1 MNRSNPTLPEAM
13 LRTLRLIFSPG
24 LLAYAALFA
33 IFNLMAVAIRVNSMM
48 AQVGG
53 MMAQVGGD
61 GAPSPSP
68 MGDLILLPITIV
80 IGCKIVDTAAR
91 IRAGRGDEGIP
102 MALLSELDSIK
113 GFLSGLLR
121 LFLLIFLVAFLFA
134 ALGLAKSYLDDISLI
149 IGCIL
154 AAIAPAM
161 ILSYLDHGTGAS
173 MFNAANLREAIG
185 DIGGGRYLLL
195 LVTIVIIAFT
205 YSYIETEV
213 LRPMLTRRLAT
224 NLLQQMLSDKEQ
236 LAIPSFVYLYGGIIG
251 FITALVMTFN
261 SLLPAWF
268 YPRTNEDDET
278 PTQDDH
284 IAASLH
290 TAANP
295 RPQSLSPAASR
306 QQQTPPA
313 QPAAASLHKTP
324 TTQPAAAEPDFRLL
338 ADADTRDMGIETQKA
353 FALALARADALIRR
367 GDNLSAI
374 ALLKTYANEQRD
386 VAAYFPAYAR
396 LYRLEPQPALLHR
409 LIHSAATGHR
419 PSYDLIHDTLEH
431 SDPASLPADSIL
443 PLAQQA
449 GKQQH
454 YRTVLNLTRNFAK
467 NHPNHPHLVE
477 NYYLAALA
485 LAKTG
490 AVDKALPLLQQLHT
504 RYPDHPRAAIIA
516 QAIARL
522 QGKP

>member
-53 MMAQVGGD
+53 D

-68 MGDLILLPITIV
+68 MGDLILLPIIIV

-91 IRAGRGDEGIP
+91 IRAGRGDETVP
-102 MALLSELDSIK
+102 LALLSELDSIK

-121 LFLLIFLVAFLFA
+121 LFLLTAAVGFIFG
-134 ALGLAKSYLDDISLI
+134 ALGLAKEYLDGIILLI
-149 IGCIL
+149 LCIIT
-154 AAIAPAM
+154 AIAPAM

-173 MFNAANLREAIG
+173 MFNAANLREAIS

-213 LRPMLTRRLAT
+213 LRPMLAKRLVGD
-224 NLLQQMLSDKEQ
+224 LLQQAFSGKQQMTIP
-236 LAIPSFVYLYGGIIG
+236 AIVYLYGGITG
-251 FITALVMTFN
+251 FLTALVMTFN
-261 SLLPAWF
+261 GLLPAWF
-268 YPRTNEDDET
+268 YPRTNEDDES
-278 PTQDDH
+278 PAQDDR

-290 TAANP
+290 TVTNP
-295 RPQSLSPAASR
+295 RPQPVSPAASR

-313 QPAAASLHKTP
+313 QPAAPSLHKTP
-324 TTQPAAAEPDFRLL
+324 PIQPAAAEPDFRLL

-431 SDPASLPADSIL
+431 SDPTTLPADSIL

>member
-1 MNRSNPTLPEAM
+1 MNDLTPIEALQRSLRYSCKPGSLIYTLIIGIIAGQTHIM
-13 LRTLRLIFSPG
+13 LAKKL
-24 LLAYAALFA
+24 YAVMMTDKGVGALF
-33 IFNLMAVAIRVNSMM
+33 LAV
-48 AQVGG
+48 
-53 MMAQVGGD
+53 
-61 GAPSPSP
+61 
-68 MGDLILLPITIV
+68 LLHLAV
-80 IGCKIVDTAAR
+80 YFLFLDAKLLDNAKR
-91 IRAGRGDEGIP
+91 IRAGMGDESVPVTPLSHMTVGGVLRYFGGILLLTLLFP
-102 MALLSELDSIK
+102 ISINFILGFLAALLGAKETLFYIAT
-113 GFLSGLLR
+113 GLNV
-121 LFLLIFLVAFLFA
+121 LLILLFSIYFPAIKLVFLDYGKAGA
-134 ALGLAKSYLDDISLI
+134 MTSIQKIST
-149 IGCIL
+149 
-154 AAIAPAM
+154 AV
-161 ILSYLDHGTGAS
+161 S
-173 MFNAANLREAIG
+173 
-185 DIGGGRYLLL
+185 DIGGSRYCIALLL
-195 LVTIVIIAFT
+195 NLGVTLVALIPALIFDNIGAVAAKQAEADLILRLSGDAPLFIYISMTI
-205 YSYIETEV
+205 SYI
-213 LRPMLTRRLAT
+213 LGF
-224 NLLQQMLSDKEQ
+224 
-236 LAIPSFVYLYGGIIG
+236 FVNTINSN
-251 FITALVMTFN
+251 TFAF
-261 SLLPAWF
+261 L
-268 YPRTNEDDET
+268 YPRTDEDGADNG
-278 PTQDDH
+278 PAPDFHNRRNGHPDYD
-284 IAASLH
+284 
-290 TAANP
+290 
-295 RPQSLSPAASR
+295 LSPAASR

-313 QPAAASLHKTP
+313 QPATAPSLHKTP
-324 TTQPAAAEPDFRLL
+324 PTQPAAAEPDFRLL

-467 NHPNHPHLVE
+467 NHPSHPHLVD

-522 QGKP
+522 QSKP

>member
-1 MNRSNPTLPEAM
+1 MNRSVLTLPEAM

-53 MMAQVGGD
+53 D

-68 MGDLILLPITIV
+68 MGDLILLPIIIV

-91 IRAGRGDEGIP
+91 IRAGRGDETVP
-102 MALLSELDSIK
+102 LALLSELDSIK

-121 LFLLIFLVAFLFA
+121 LFLLTAAVGFIFG
-134 ALGLAKSYLDDISLI
+134 ALGLATEYLDGIILLI
-149 IGCIL
+149 LCIIT
-154 AAIAPAM
+154 AIAPAM

-173 MFNAANLREAIG
+173 MFNAANLREAIS

-213 LRPMLTRRLAT
+213 LRPMLAKRLVGD
-224 NLLQQMLSDKEQ
+224 LLQQAFSGKQQMTIP
-236 LAIPSFVYLYGGIIG
+236 AIVYLYGGITG
-251 FITALVMTFN
+251 FLTALVMTFN
-261 SLLPAWF
+261 GMLHDRF
-268 YPRTNEDDET
+268 YPSTNEDYES
-278 PTQDDH
+278 PPQDDR

-290 TAANP
+290 TVTNP
-295 RPQSLSPAASR
+295 RPQPVSPAASR

-313 QPAAASLHKTP
+313 QPAAASLHKTAP
-324 TTQPAAAEPDFRLL
+324 TQPTAAEPDFRLL

-353 FALALARADALIRR
+353 FTLALARADALIRR
-367 GDNLSAI
+367 GDNLNAI

-396 LYRLEPQPALLHR
+396 LYRLDPQPALLHR

-522 QGKP
+522 QSKP

>member
-13 LRTLRLIFSPG
+13 LRTLRLLFSPG

-53 MMAQVGGD
+53 D
-61 GAPSPSP
+61 GAPSP
-68 MGDLILLPITIV
+68 MGALILLPITIV

-91 IRAGRGDEGIP
+91 IRAGRGDESIP

-113 GFLSGLLR
+113 GFLAGLLR
-121 LFLLIFLVAFLFA
+121 LFLLTAAVGFIFG
-134 ALGLAKSYLDDISLI
+134 ALGLAKEYLDGIILLI
-149 IGCIL
+149 LCIVT
-154 AAIAPAM
+154 AIAPAM

-213 LRPMLTRRLAT
+213 LRPMLAKRLVGD
-224 NLLQQMLSDKEQ
+224 LLQQAFSGKEQ

-261 SLLPAWF
+261 GLLPAWF
-268 YPRTNEDDET
+268 YPRTDEDDET
-278 PTQDDH
+278 PAQDDH

-295 RPQSLSPAASR
+295 RPQSLSPAAASPR
-306 QQQTPPA
+306 QTSPA
-313 QPAAASLHKTP
+313 QPAAAPSLHKTP
-324 TTQPAAAEPDFRLL
+324 PAQPTAAEPDFRLL

-386 VAAYFPAYAR
+386 AAAYFPAYAR
-396 LYRLEPQPALLHR
+396 LYRLDPQSALLHR

-431 SDPASLPADSIL
+431 NDPATLPADSIL

-449 GKQQH
+449 YKQRH
-454 YRTVLNLTRNFAK
+454 YRTVLAITRNFAK
-467 NHPNHPHLVE
+467 NHPNHPQLVD

-485 LAKTG
+485 LAQSGQT
-490 AVDKALPLLQQLHT
+490 DKALPILQQLRA
-504 RYPDHPRAAIIA
+504 RYPNHPHAVQIT
-516 QAIARL
+516 QAITRL
-522 QGKP
+522 QQNDRSPS

>member
-1 MNRSNPTLPEAM
+1 MNRSVLTLLEAM

-33 IFNLMAVAIRVNSMM
+33 LFNLMAVAIRVNSMM
-48 AQVGG
+48 T
-53 MMAQVGGD
+53 QVGGD
-61 GAPSPSP
+61 GAPSP

-113 GFLSGLLR
+113 GFLAGLLR
-121 LFLLIFLVAFLFA
+121 LFLLTAAVGFIFG
-134 ALGLAKSYLDDISLI
+134 ALGLAKEYLDGIILLI
-149 IGCIL
+149 LCIIT
-154 AAIAPAM
+154 AIAPAM

-173 MFNAANLREAIG
+173 MFSAANLREAIG

-213 LRPMLTRRLAT
+213 LRPMLAKRLVGD
-224 NLLQQMLSDKEQ
+224 LLQQAFSGKQQMTIP
-236 LAIPSFVYLYGGIIG
+236 AIVYLYGGIIG

-261 SLLPAWF
+261 GLLPAWF
-268 YPRTNEDDET
+268 YPRTNEDDES
-278 PTQDDH
+278 PAQDDR

-290 TAANP
+290 TVINP
-295 RPQSLSPAASR
+295 RPQPVSPAAASPR
-306 QQQTPPA
+306 QTSPA
-313 QPAAASLHKTP
+313 QPAAAPSLHKIP
-324 TTQPAAAEPDFRLL
+324 LAQPAAAEPDFRLL

-353 FALALARADALIRR
+353 FALALARADVLIHR

-374 ALLKTYANEQRD
+374 ALLKTYANEQRN

-409 LIHSAATGHR
+409 LIHSAAVC
-419 PSYDLIHDTLEH
+419 P
-431 SDPASLPADSIL
+431 PVA
-443 PLAQQA
+443 
-449 GKQQH
+449 
-454 YRTVLNLTRNFAK
+454 
-467 NHPNHPHLVE
+467 
-477 NYYLAALA
+477 
-485 LAKTG
+485 
-490 AVDKALPLLQQLHT
+490 
-504 RYPDHPRAAIIA
+504 RAAGCY
-516 QAIARL
+516 QREVRRDRCVR
-522 QGKP
+522 GCRG

>member
-1 MNRSNPTLPEAM
+1 
-13 LRTLRLIFSPG
+13 
-24 LLAYAALFA
+24 
-33 IFNLMAVAIRVNSMM
+33 
-48 AQVGG
+48 
-53 MMAQVGGD
+53 MAQVGGD

-251 FITALVMTFN
+251 DRKSTRLN
-261 SLLPAWF
+261 SSHW
-268 YPRTNEDDET
+268 
-278 PTQDDH
+278 
-284 IAASLH
+284 
-290 TAANP
+290 
-295 RPQSLSPAASR
+295 
-306 QQQTPPA
+306 
-313 QPAAASLHKTP
+313 
-324 TTQPAAAEPDFRLL
+324 
-338 ADADTRDMGIETQKA
+338 
-353 FALALARADALIRR
+353 
-367 GDNLSAI
+367 
-374 ALLKTYANEQRD
+374 
-386 VAAYFPAYAR
+386 
-396 LYRLEPQPALLHR
+396 
-409 LIHSAATGHR
+409 
-419 PSYDLIHDTLEH
+419 
-431 SDPASLPADSIL
+431 
-443 PLAQQA
+443 
-449 GKQQH
+449 
-454 YRTVLNLTRNFAK
+454 
-467 NHPNHPHLVE
+467 
-477 NYYLAALA
+477 
-485 LAKTG
+485 
-490 AVDKALPLLQQLHT
+490 
-504 RYPDHPRAAIIA
+504 
-516 QAIARL
+516 
-522 QGKP
+522 

>member
-1 MNRSNPTLPEAM
+1 MNRSVLTLPEAM

-33 IFNLMAVAIRVNSMM
+33 LFNLMAVAIRVNSMM
-48 AQVGG
+48 T
-53 MMAQVGGD
+53 QVGGD
-61 GAPSPSP
+61 GAPSP
-68 MGDLILLPITIV
+68 MGDLILLPIIIV

-113 GFLSGLLR
+113 GFLAGLLR
-121 LFLLIFLVAFLFA
+121 LFLLTAAVGFIFG
-134 ALGLAKSYLDDISLI
+134 ALGLAKEYLDGIILLI
-149 IGCIL
+149 LCIIT
-154 AAIAPAM
+154 AIAPAM

-173 MFNAANLREAIG
+173 MFNAANLREAIS

-213 LRPMLTRRLAT
+213 LRPMLAKRLVGD
-224 NLLQQMLSDKEQ
+224 LLQQAFSGKQQMTIP
-236 LAIPSFVYLYGGIIG
+236 AIVYLYGGITG
-251 FITALVMTFN
+251 FLTALVMTFN
-261 SLLPAWF
+261 GLLPAWF
-268 YPRTNEDDET
+268 YPRTNEDDES
-278 PTQDDH
+278 PAQDDR

-290 TAANP
+290 TVTNP
-295 RPQSLSPAASR
+295 RPQPVSPAASR

-324 TTQPAAAEPDFRLL
+324 PTQPAAAEPDFRLL

-396 LYRLEPQPALLHR
+396 LYRLDPQPALLHR

-431 SDPASLPADSIL
+431 SDPTTLPADSIL

-467 NHPNHPHLVE
+467 NHPNHPHLID